1 MNETQFEAFIHCV
14 LDKNFID
21 EMKQKWYLEA
31 LQGCILALVNLPC
44 LTDEEAKRKTAI
56 VITRAYVSELITAEE
71 SQSLMR
77 FRRDVLKTYRK
88 GVKF

>member
-14 LDKNFID
+14 LDKDFID

-31 LQGCILALVNLPC
+31 LEGCILALVNLPC

-71 SQSLMR
+71 SQRLMR

>member
-14 LDKNFID
+14 LDKDFID

-77 FRRDVLKTYRK
+77 FRREVLKTYRK

>member
-14 LDKNFID
+14 LDKDFID